1 MWRQEHVGN
10 RPLFPHKE
18 GKKAHAP
25 GLKILTL
32 MSILLLSIILYHNAE
47 SLFFSNSLVLR
58 FLAFVKIMTK
68 SKIKKVLCL
77 VITQMEQS
85 CLSTRLPELV
95 LQGLCAQ
102 VKPVV
107 RYTTEEELGMPWTIV
122 VVGVPLMALKMCS
135 ESGRAL
141 FMPSSTGLI
150 WNKEEWNN
158 Q

>member
-1 MWRQEHVGN
+1 MQKVC
-10 RPLFPHKE
+10 
-18 GKKAHAP
+18 
-25 GLKILTL
+25 
-32 MSILLLSIILYHNAE
+32 
-47 SLFFSNSLVLR
+47 FFSNSLVFRCLT
-58 FLAFVKIMTK
+58 FVKIMTK

-77 VITQMEQS
+77 VIIEMEQS

-107 RYTTEEELGMPWTIV
+107 RYTTEEELGMPWMIV

-150 WNKEEWNN
+150 
-158 Q
+158 